1 MVSELDHESQSLA
14 EEAADELARLDLTC
28 THAPTSASL
37 SLWFLALTELT
48 GLTEHSRSVLL
59 SLVAAE
65 GDALHDAAL
74 QVPALRWRTVLAE
87 AERRSRGGAP
97 ISSSRFSEVVPS
109 LATYRNRARLEAIW
123 RESGRGRPVLLR
135 ALDSAAWFPN
145 ATDREDEGSAI
156 PDRENPA
163 AREEVSRFAG
173 DASAA
178 LLLCAGGRTDRVRAL
193 PFVTVPA
200 VVRADAIEA
209 WRGGEVEPWARAG
222 LSAFAHR
229 ARHLREAVRALI
241 EGVDHESES
250 VASMGRAGISAGR
263 ALTVARRR
271 FVMTMPS
278 LADELEL
285 SRPAATAALDR
296 LVEAGLL
303 REVTGRARDRVYAY
317 TAALAIAEGA
327 LPS

>member
-1 MVSELDHESQSLA
+1 MEPKLNQESQSLN
-14 EEAADELARLDLTC
+14 EEAADEVARLDLTC

-37 SLWFLALTELT
+37 SLWLLALTELT
-48 GLTEHSRSVLL
+48 ALIEHSRSALL

-74 QVPALRWRTVLAE
+74 PLPALRWRTVLAE

-97 ISSSRFSEVVPS
+97 ISSSRFSELVPS
-109 LATYRNRARLEAIW
+109 LATYRNRSRLEAIW

-145 ATDREDEGSAI
+145 ATDG
-156 PDRENPA
+156 
-163 AREEVSRFAG
+163 EEVSRFAG

-193 PFVTVPA
+193 PFVAVPA
-200 VVRADAIEA
+200 IVRADAIEA
-209 WRGGEVEPWARAG
+209 WRSGDVEPWARAG
-222 LSAFAHR
+222 LTALAHR
-229 ARHLREAVRALI
+229 ARHLGEAVRALI
-241 EGVDHESES
+241 EGADRESEG

-317 TAALAIAEGA
+317 SAALAIAEGA